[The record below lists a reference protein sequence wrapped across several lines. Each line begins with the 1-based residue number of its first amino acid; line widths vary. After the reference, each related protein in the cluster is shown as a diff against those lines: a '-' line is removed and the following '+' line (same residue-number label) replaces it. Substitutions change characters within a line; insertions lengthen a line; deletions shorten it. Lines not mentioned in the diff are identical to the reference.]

1 MHTAGDLTS
10 SEQAGDDG
18 TVSLQHLS
26 VGVDLQAAHGVM
38 HTSGDLDGV
47 VRSGVQGVREAGTA
61 EVGVVLG
68 LNIAIPG
75 VHGLGK
81 SSLIDAHGLAQ
92 FLVGL
97 TGHGVALLDVA
108 LDDAGSI
115 DHSLIDHQ
123 PAVAAGLCDLGCGDH
138 VTGTHFVDEALALG
152 VDQHGTVA
160 AQALGDQG
168 SGVGFHGGVDLDL
181 IHIHGVGTD
190 GGCHLN
196 ALALSAGSVGGHEAL
211 QLRLVLNDHV
221 QVCAET
227 AGSQHNSL
235 GIDGDGLTGST
246 GSLHAHSSAVGVGQD
261 LGSGGVQQSLHTS
274 LVAVL
279 LQQRNHVRTDGNG
292 LAVAVHGAMDAL
304 DGCAAEAGHAVQSD
318 AVLVQPVDGVG
329 TVGAQS
335 LHQLRVIQTL
345 AADHGVQLHQLHAV
359 EVALGV
365 SLISCPLLRNGL
377 GQGGDGSV
385 VGVLFSSGLQGLF
398 HACGLAE
405 LVLVLVHG
413 LAGVHAAGSAHGV
426 AAHHGLALQDDNA
439 LALGSSGDGSSH
451 ACAACAHNGNI
462 CVNGGVLS
470 LGVLSLDCSLVVIG
484 VQAGSGQSGSCS
496 LLDGVGGDGSARDAI
511 HSDAAGLSDLAGQ
524 LLQSQGTNAL
534 GLVGALSGTAG
545 DLAVGQG
552 QGDGHVAAH
561 ALCSAGEVTGNTRSR
576 GGGIALCTAAEQ
588 AQGHNGCQR
597 KRSNAFSHDW
607 IFLPS

>member
-1 MHTAGDLTS
+1 M
-10 SEQAGDDG
+10 
-18 TVSLQHLS
+18 
-26 VGVDLQAAHGVM
+26 
-38 HTSGDLDGV
+38 
-47 VRSGVQGVREAGTA
+47 
-61 EVGVVLG
+61 
-68 LNIAIPG
+68 
-75 VHGLGK
+75 
-81 SSLIDAHGLAQ
+81 
-92 FLVGL
+92 
-97 TGHGVALLDVA
+97 
-108 LDDAGSI
+108 
-115 DHSLIDHQ
+115 
-123 PAVAAGLCDLGCGDH
+123 
-138 VTGTHFVDEALALG
+138 
-152 VDQHGTVA
+152 
-160 AQALGDQG
+160 
-168 SGVGFHGGVDLDL
+168 DLDL
-181 IHIHGVGTD
+181 VHIHGVGTD

-196 ALALSAGSVGGHEAL
+196 ALALSASGIGGHEAL
-211 QLRLVLNDHV
+211 QLRLVLGDHV

-227 AGSQHNSL
+227 ASGQHNGL

-279 LQQRNHVRTDGNG
+279 LQQRNHVRANGNG
-292 LAVAVHGAMDAL
+292 LAVAVHGAVDAL

-385 VGVLFSSGLQGLF
+385 VGVLFSSSLQGLF
-398 HACGLAE
+398 HAGGLAE

-413 LAGVHAAGSAHGV
+413 VAGVHAAGGTDGV

-439 LALGSSGDGSSH
+439 LALSSSGDGSSH
-451 ACAACAHNGNI
+451 ACAACAHDGNI
-462 CVNGGVLS
+462 CVNGGVLC
-470 LGVLSLDCSLVVIG
+470 LGGVGLDSGLVVVS
-484 VQAGSGQSGSCS
+484 VQTSCNQSGGSS
-496 LLDGVGGDGSARDAI
+496 LLDGIGGDGSTGDAV

-534 GLVGALSGTAG
+534 GLVGTLSGAAG
-545 DLAVGQG
+545 DLAVSQG

-561 ALCSAGEVTGNTRSR
+561 ALCGAGKVTGDTCSR
-576 GGGIALCTAAEQ
+576 GGGVALCAAAEQ
-588 AQGHNGCQR
+588 AQGHDGCQC

-607 IFLPS
+607 IFLPSSWWLLHGLPMRTSISIKRGAAHSERSSPLPN